1 MGGVLLMASTLT
13 DWIPLGRESEFVSGV
28 ERRATSAGL
37 VLVMRLEGQFYAFD
51 PTCPHGG
58 GDLRRCEPEGSTISC
73 PLHGWTFDLSKRGY
87 ETHGFRGLRTYAT
100 RLCEGVLFVNLDPT
114 VNEVATSSLD

>member
-1 MGGVLLMASTLT
+1 MTGAFA
-13 DWIPLGRESEFVSGV
+13 DWIPLGQESEFVDGV
-28 ERRATSAGL
+28 QRRATPAGL
-37 VLVMRLEGQFYAFD
+37 VLIIRLEGRFYAFD

-73 PLHGWTFDLSKRGY
+73 PLHGWTFDLSRRGY

-100 RLCEGVLFVNLDPT
+100 RLCDGTLFINFNPATDQA
-114 VNEVATSSLD
+114 ATSSLE

>member
-1 MGGVLLMASTLT
+1 MGDAET
-13 DWIPLGRESEFVSGV
+13 DWIPLGAESEFVSGV
-28 ERRATSAGL
+28 QRRATLAGL
-37 VLVMRLEGQFYAFD
+37 VLIIRLEGRFFAFD

-73 PLHGWTFDLSKRGY
+73 PLHGWTFDLSRRGY

-100 RLCEGVLFVNLDPT
+100 RLSKGTLFITFDPT
-114 VNEVATSSLD
+114 VDEVATSSLE